1 MKKLILI
8 LGLSVPLLLTGQPS
22 EWTYSISFLKESVFY
37 PSKYNFQAPV
47 HPGFS
52 LGAEVLLKEKS
63 KTDRLLSAEVGFYHH
78 EYLQNG
84 IFLLGGYQLRTKN
97 LKGFTFY
104 TQPQLGY
111 LHTFS
116 PTGEF
121 KLENGKYVE
130 KHSGHSSAMAGFSF
144 GIDYEIIPTYKSK
157 ISLTYRVMAEAP
169 FALEYGVPAIPHT
182 FLSIGFKSK
191 ISAK

>member
-8 LGLSVPLLLTGQPS
+8 LGFFTPLLLGAQPS
-22 EWTYSISFLKESVFY
+22 NWTYTIAFLKESVFY

-84 IFLLGGYQLRTKN
+84 IFLLGGYHFRTKD
-97 LKGFTFY
+97 LKGFTLS

-130 KHSGHSSAMAGFSF
+130 KRSGHSSAMAGVSF
-144 GIDYEIIPTYKSK
+144 GIDYKIIPTYKSK
-157 ISLTYRVMAEAP
+157 IFLAYRVMAEAP